1 MPLNPT
7 AAAAASYSRVLWGWL
22 SFSACYLSVSVVWL
36 VRIIIMIIL
45 HCGSWTIRKRK
56 RRKKSRGHKC
66 IAGCNWGKR
75 GKKHQ
80 IYHNLFVLRQKVPN
94 HCSCSKFHRLVIFL
108 AWHVSGNLQSSNFIA
123 FLLHLS
129 AAHGLPRL
137 PTHCLSW
144 HVAIFFFIYTQIKN
158 GFVQSSNK
166 NALDETHLGCM
177 FFIY

>member
-56 RRKKSRGHKC
+56 RRKKAVDTNALLVATEEKG
-66 IAGCNWGKR
+66 GKN
-75 GKKHQ
+75 HQ

-108 AWHVSGNLQSSNFIA
+108 AWHVSCNLQSSNFIA

-144 HVAIFFFIYTQIKN
+144 HVAIFFSFIHK
-158 GFVQSSNK
+158 
-166 NALDETHLGCM
+166 
-177 FFIY
+177 